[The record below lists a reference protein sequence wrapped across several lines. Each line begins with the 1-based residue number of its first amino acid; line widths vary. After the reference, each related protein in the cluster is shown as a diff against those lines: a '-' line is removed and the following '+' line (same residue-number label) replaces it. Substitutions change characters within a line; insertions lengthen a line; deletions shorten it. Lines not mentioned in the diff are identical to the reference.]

1 MRFSIWPSLS
11 QPWSG
16 VLDVVRHAE
25 SSGWDGVYVAD
36 HFMGSGGEL
45 GPDTTPNPEETA
57 AVAELAS
64 AHKQLRRGTPL
75 LGNTSRHPAGV
86 VRRAR
91 TDVPTHTGLPLIRC
105 QNLRTSSRCKH

>member
-36 HFMGSGGEL
+36 HFMGSGGAF
-45 GPDTTPNPEETA
+45 GPDTPPNLESTA
-57 AVAELAS
+57 AVAALAMATQQMRQS
-64 AHKQLRRGTPL
+64 TTVLC
-75 LGNTSRHPAGV
+75 NTSRHQQVGHSWGSTPDHT
-86 VRRAR
+86 
-91 TDVPTHTGLPLIRC
+91 TDGHAPTREDIRC
-105 QNLRTSSRCKH
+105 EKSRDR